1 MKLSIREALGLEDAQ
16 PGVEINFN
24 IDTNDDGVPLT
35 GEDKDGEQT
44 VEAAKVEAITEDA
57 EADKAENDIA
67 ELEEAQEALES
78 MKLVL
83 TEARTISVEDFQLA
97 KLVLSNITGQ
107 KQIIDNITMEADLT
121 NPIHN
126 RVLAL
131 ELTELSL
138 NTVATV
144 SQEGIGNVFNKV
156 KEAIAKFINLEK
168 VVVKRA
174 NAMLSLAET
183 RSGEHSTS
191 ATIPVNV
198 KRGLNSIYLAHT
210 EYENEKQIM
219 TEMAKFVKFY
229 KSIKVPSLDGVDMTN
244 ILNTLFN
251 LSDKEWER
259 ITTKHGTA
267 LRYSFFGVHVDRAL
281 YLDVE
286 LDAVNKS
293 VDSLPVLTPNNV
305 VEVLK
310 QVIELSSCTPVLK
323 QIVDELDLPREK
335 DTHRDKL
342 GNVTTTTR
350 GDRNGDIA
358 REIAFCIKYLIKH
371 RTKLMDELVNYCG
384 MCIQDRGV
392 DSPSGNN

>member
-1 MKLSIREALGLEDAQ
+1 MKLSIRETLGLEAAQ

-57 EADKAENDIA
+57 EADKAENEIA

-183 RSGEHSTS
+183 RSGEHST
-191 ATIPVNV
+191 
-198 KRGLNSIYLAHT
+198 
-210 EYENEKQIM
+210 
-219 TEMAKFVKFY
+219 
-229 KSIKVPSLDGVDMTN
+229 
-244 ILNTLFN
+244 
-251 LSDKEWER
+251 
-259 ITTKHGTA
+259 
-267 LRYSFFGVHVDRAL
+267 DR
-281 YLDVE
+281 
-286 LDAVNKS
+286 KS
-293 VDSLPVLTPNNV
+293 VV
-305 VEVLK
+305 
-310 QVIELSSCTPVLK
+310 
-323 QIVDELDLPREK
+323 
-335 DTHRDKL
+335 
-342 GNVTTTTR
+342 
-350 GDRNGDIA
+350 
-358 REIAFCIKYLIKH
+358 
-371 RTKLMDELVNYCG
+371 
-384 MCIQDRGV
+384 
-392 DSPSGNN
+392 